1 MRILISIAFATSL
14 IASNAFAAD
23 NAAPLAAGKPAGVHK
38 AQTMSNT
45 TWTLLGIGALTAV
58 AVGVAA
64 GSTGSSGAN
73 PPPVAV
79 TTTTA

>member
-14 IASNAFAAD
+14 IASSAFAAD
-23 NAAPLAAGKPAGVHK
+23 NTAPLAAGKPAGVHK
-38 AQTMSNT
+38 AQSMSNT
-45 TWTLLGIGALTAV
+45 TWALIGIGALTAI

-64 GSTGSSGAN
+64 GSNGSNAAN